1 MWYWQCQI
9 VCDICPR
16 INNRT
21 YGSRIRLKVSSN
33 LLRTALHALKDK
45 CQSVIELLFGDEVSV
60 VSARYAGVMPQSFRR
75 IQFRGVGR
83 QVDDCPPTTVR
94 SKPSP
99 DVTVFM
105 IRRIVLNPDH
115 TTWIVASRYLFQKI
129 QISLCVEDL
138 VATIEETS
146 GVYLYTTK
154 DLDAFPLPRDRN
166 LRLTTEPRP
175 CSVQG
180 GVLAE
185 GCLVGMDQRR
195 SLRFCVFFRL
205 G

>member
-1 MWYWQCQI
+1 MPITIY
-9 VCDICPR
+9 PR

-21 YGSRIRLKVSSN
+21 SGSTIRLKVSAN
-33 LLRTALHALKDK
+33 LLRTALHAPKDK
-45 CQSVIELLFGDEVSV
+45 CQSVIEFLFGDEVSV
-60 VSARYAGVMPQSFRR
+60 VSSCYAGVMPQSFRR
-75 IQFRGVGR
+75 IKFRGIGR

-94 SKPSP
+94 IKPST

-129 QISLCVEDL
+129 QIGHCVEDL
-138 VATIEETS
+138 VATIKETS
-146 GVYLYTTK
+146 RVYLYTTE
-154 DLDAFPLPRDRN
+154 DFDAVPLPRDRN
-166 LRLTTEPRP
+166 LRLTTESRP